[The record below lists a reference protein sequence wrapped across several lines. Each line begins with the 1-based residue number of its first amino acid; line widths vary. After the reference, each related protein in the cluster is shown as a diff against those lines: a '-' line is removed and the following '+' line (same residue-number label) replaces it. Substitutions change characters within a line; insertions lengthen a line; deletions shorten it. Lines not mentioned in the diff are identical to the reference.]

1 MPAKKVVTWFLLA
14 IVAAGFVFAV
24 VRTASEHGS
33 SVAEKSDSGYK
44 SLSDKP
50 VPRPLAELV
59 EKNTD
64 VVCYFMNSQR
74 CSNCYKIE
82 AYTKQ
87 AVDDNFSGEIE
98 NGSLSWII
106 INVDEPENRRYIED
120 YGLYTKS
127 VVLVRVRDGKEA
139 EWKNLDQVWSLL
151 GNKDR
156 FQAYITDEVG
166 SFLENG

>member
-1 MPAKKVVTWFLLA
+1 MSAKKVVTWVFLA
-14 IVAAGFVFAV
+14 IVVVGFVFAIA
-24 VRTASEHGS
+24 RTASEHGS
-33 SVAEKSDSGYK
+33 SVAEKSGSGYK
-44 SLSDKP
+44 SLSEKP

-59 EKNTD
+59 DRNTD

-82 AYTKQ
+82 TYTKQ
-87 AVDDNFSGEIE
+87 AVDDNFSGQIE

-106 INVDEPENRRYIED
+106 INVDEPQNRRYIED

-127 VVLVRVRDGKEA
+127 VVLVRVRDGKET

-151 GNKDR
+151 RDKGQ
-156 FQAYITDEVG
+156 FQAYITEEVA
-166 SFLENG
+166 SFLENS

>member
-1 MPAKKVVTWFLLA
+1 MRAKKVVTWFFLA
-14 IVAAGFVFAV
+14 IVVAGFVFAIA
-24 VRTASEHGS
+24 RAASEHGA

-44 SLSDKP
+44 SISEKP

-59 EKNTD
+59 DSDTD

-82 AYTKQ
+82 TYTRQ
-87 AVDDNFSGEIE
+87 AVDDNFAEEIGD
-98 NGSLSWII
+98 GSLVWMI
-106 INVDEPENRRYIED
+106 INVDEPQNRRYIKD

-127 VVLVRVRDGKEA
+127 VVLVRVRDGKET
-139 EWKNLDQVWSLL
+139 EWKNLDQVWGLL
-151 GNKDR
+151 GDKDN
-156 FQAYITDEVG
+156 FQSYITREVT